1 MFFII
6 WIADQIS
13 TRGCGH
19 GISLIILSGMAGR
32 IPHDFVEAL
41 QRYKGA
47 LFSAQFVMPLV
58 ALAGAIVLI
67 VYMERSARQVPVRY
81 ADGTETAF
89 PIKLTT
95 AGTTPVSWGYA
106 LLVIPLLFVPFNV
119 SIDAA
124 TRPVSSWL
132 MGHFYQGAPIYTA
145 AGAVLIIILYFVF
158 TALFFNPREMIDYL
172 RERNASVLP
181 DETDGKRDIY
191 RGLEG
196 MALIGSLYLVLVPLS
211 LQVIWRLL
219 ETDVARV
226 NGISLIVAVCI
237 ALDLTGE
244 LLFRWRSD
252 SLVRIADFHEPWKAG
267 LLLSLLEKEK
277 VPCIVRGYYHRSLLY
292 LFGPY
297 IEMPVFVTKSNEN
310 AARDVMRTYFNE
322 E

>member
-1 MFFII
+1 M
-6 WIADQIS
+6 S
-13 TRGCGH
+13 
-19 GISLIILSGMAGR
+19 
-32 IPHDFVEAL
+32 
-41 QRYKGA
+41 
-47 LFSAQFVMPLV
+47 LV

-158 TALFFNPREMIDYL
+158 TVLFFNPREMIDYL

-181 DETDGKRDIY
+181 DETY
-191 RGLEG
+191 
-196 MALIGSLYLVLVPLS
+196 
-211 LQVIWRLL
+211 
-219 ETDVARV
+219 
-226 NGISLIVAVCI
+226 
-237 ALDLTGE
+237 
-244 LLFRWRSD
+244 
-252 SLVRIADFHEPWKAG
+252 
-267 LLLSLLEKEK
+267 
-277 VPCIVRGYYHRSLLY
+277 
-292 LFGPY
+292 
-297 IEMPVFVTKSNEN
+297 
-310 AARDVMRTYFNE
+310 
-322 E
+322 